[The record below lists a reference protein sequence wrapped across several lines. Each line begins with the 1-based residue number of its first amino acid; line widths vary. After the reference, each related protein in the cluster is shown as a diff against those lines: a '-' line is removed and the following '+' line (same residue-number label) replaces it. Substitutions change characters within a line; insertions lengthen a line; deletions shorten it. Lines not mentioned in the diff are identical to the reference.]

1 MTEIKSHVETS
12 ESEASS
18 AEEGAVTYI
27 TEGIEAT
34 YVVEKKHQ
42 HDKKKK
48 ELKEK
53 ENDYNEKKQKHDE
66 GKSKLNRDLNQKKE
80 RLATCEYELSSL

>member
-1 MTEIKSHVETS
+1 VNEIKSRVETS

-18 AEEGAVTYI
+18 SEEEAITYI

-53 ENDYNEKKQKHDE
+53 ENEYNEKKQKYDE
-66 GKSKLNRDLNQKKE
+66 EKSKLTRDLNQKKQ
-80 RLATCEYELSSL
+80 RLATCESEVSDL